1 VLEALVKSMLLNI
14 THRTRYDYD
23 PAVATAHH
31 ILHLTPP
38 NMIHQEVIAHSLNIE
53 PYPGERRSSVDIFGN
68 ISTYVAMNSAH
79 EFLDII
85 AMSQI
90 VTNVPA
96 INQDTLTMDWPIEW
110 GQVQAHLE
118 YRAEAKWSEA
128 VQYLFASPMVPIHS
142 DLKDYAAISF
152 NSQSTLLGAVRNLME
167 RIHHEFIYESK
178 STDVNTP
185 VLKALAQKK
194 GVCQD
199 FAHVMLGCCRSMGL
213 AARYV
218 SGYLLTLPPAGQ
230 ARLIGG
236 DASHAWVSIY
246 CPTDLETMQGVWF
259 DFDPTNNK
267 MGLYSPGNDYVTLAT
282 GRDYSD
288 VSPVRGV
295 IQGSLEHTLKVE
307 VTVEPF

>member
-1 VLEALVKSMLLNI
+1 MLLNI

-23 PAVATAHH
+23 PAVVTAHH

-38 NMIHQEVIAHSLNIE
+38 SMIHQEVIAHSLNIE
-53 PYPGERRSSVDIFGN
+53 PYPGEKKSSLDIFGN
-68 ISTYVAMNSAH
+68 VSTYVAINSSH
-79 EFLDII
+79 EFLDIV

-90 VTNVPA
+90 RTNVPL

-110 GQVQAHLE
+110 AQVQAHLE
-118 YRAEAKWSEA
+118 YKATAKWSDA
-128 VQYLFASPMVPIHS
+128 VQYLFASPMVPIHNDFRS
-142 DLKDYAAISF
+142 YAEISF
-152 NSQSTLLGAVRNLME
+152 KSQNTLLGVIRNLME

-178 STDVNTP
+178 STDINTP

-218 SGYLLTLPPAGQ
+218 SGYLLTQPPPGQ

-236 DASHAWVSIY
+236 DASHAWISVY
-246 CPTDLETMQGVWF
+246 CPTNLDNMQGVWF

-267 MGLYSPGNDYVTLAT
+267 MGLYSPGTDYVTLAT

>member
-1 VLEALVKSMLLNI
+1 MLEALVKSMLLNI

-90 VTNVPA
+90 VTNVHA